1 MLSHDS
7 RLRCELVDLY
17 YTLYGIRKP
26 TCLPIPELAGVL
38 NLQKHDVKKMK
49 SFSTLQKPS
58 TITSTLETKR
68 NSPSLKEGSSDIIVD
83 NNVECVNVE
92 IVAKDL
98 KAKVSVLGC
107 CNGDLLLICLV

>member
-17 YTLYGIRKP
+17 YTLYGIRRP

-38 NLQKHDVKKMK
+38 NLQKHDIKKMK
-49 SFSTLQKPS
+49 SFSSIQKTSAPAS
-58 TITSTLETKR
+58 TSETKR
-68 NSPSLKEGSSDIIVD
+68 PLPSPIVVD
-83 NNVECVNVE
+83 MTECVNVE

-98 KAKVSVLGC
+98 KIKVMF
-107 CNGDLLLICLV
+107 CNAMNVHS

>member
-49 SFSTLQKPS
+49 SFSTIQKSS
-58 TITSTLETKR
+58 TITSAVETKR
-68 NSPSLKEGSSDIIVD
+68 NSPALKEGPSDIIVD
-83 NNVECVNVE
+83 NLECVNVE

-98 KAKVSVLGC
+98 KIKVCVLSFI
-107 CNGDLLLICLV
+107 GDSLLICSL